1 MLSAVEDDEEQKVI
15 LTSVGAP
22 EKPPP
27 APSLSIDAL
36 IPYLT
41 KVNSKNPFVVLTYQ
55 DEDPK
60 GVLRLD
66 DVIAEGSYGTV
77 YKVFMLAVR
86 ELTHIRDA
94 M

>member
-41 KVNSKNPFVVLTYQ
+41 KVNSKNPLLF
-55 DEDPK
+55 
-60 GVLRLD
+60 
-66 DVIAEGSYGTV
+66 
-77 YKVFMLAVR
+77 
-86 ELTHIRDA
+86 
-94 M
+94 